1 LPKKAQISLLRAY
14 ASWRLRRQLK
24 PLRGGFDFSQRI
36 ETTQRMF
43 WGIFTGRAETS
54 VLGKNTNGKMINGKI
69 ILGDHSRIAS
79 LHFS

>member
-1 LPKKAQISLLRAY
+1 
-14 ASWRLRRQLK
+14 
-24 PLRGGFDFSQRI
+24 
-36 ETTQRMF
+36 MF